1 MFSFELLID
10 IIVGIDR
17 RVGYGYWVDMGPLV
31 VFKYFDREN
40 IYSGLVVRR
49 PLFENGSI
57 T

>member
-31 VFKYFDREN
+31 VFKYFDREK